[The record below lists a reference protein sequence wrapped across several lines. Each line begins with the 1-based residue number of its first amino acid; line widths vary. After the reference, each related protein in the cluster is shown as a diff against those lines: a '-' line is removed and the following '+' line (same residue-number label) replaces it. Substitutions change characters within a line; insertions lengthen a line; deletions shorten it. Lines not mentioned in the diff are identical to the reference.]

1 MKELPY
7 ITHDFGA
14 RNDPKLMDL
23 QMDMGGQGL
32 GIFWCLVEM
41 LWENG
46 GTIPANYKSIAFA
59 LRWCKP
65 AEVEKVVTGYGLFEV
80 SDGAISSHSA
90 TARIAEMRTYFGAKS
105 ASGKKGAERRWNGT
119 ANGKAMAL
127 PMADQCDANSTPI
140 AQSMADQCDA
150 NGLTNI
156 LTNKQTNKHSINNTP
171 LTAADFFEI
180 FFFENVHDPAGEV
193 HRFLAY
199 YEDRGW
205 KYQDGTPV
213 KDFERAA
220 KDWKPLKAG
229 KRFDAE
235 ALRWYRAVWNAA
247 RNRVPEAADL
257 FLRRLTNITRKDNK
271 LALRFKDADTAHY
284 VATFII
290 ENDLAGD
297 WAIDYRIEN

>member
-1 MKELPY
+1 MKDLPY

-46 GTIPANYKSIAFA
+46 GSIPANYKSIAFA

-105 ASGKKGAERRWNGT
+105 AAGKKGAERRWNDT
-119 ANGKAMAL
+119 ANGNAIAQ
-127 PMADQCDANSTPI
+127 PMADQS
-140 AQSMADQCDA
+140 DA

-156 LTNKQTNKHSINNTP
+156 LTNKQTNLLNNMP

-180 FFFENVHDPAGEV
+180 FMFRNLKDPAGENG
-193 HRFLAY
+193 RFFDY
-199 YEDRGW
+199 YGERSW

-213 KDFERAA
+213 TDPVKAA
-220 KDWKPLKAG
+220 EDWKPKMDG
-229 KRFDAE
+229 KRFNDE

-247 RNRVPEAADL
+247 KNRSDNLQEARET
-257 FLRRLTNITRKDNK
+257 FLYSLDAMTLSGQE
-271 LALRFKDADTAHY
+271 LAIRFKTADAGQK
-284 VATFII
+284 VGKFIM

-297 WAIDYRIEN
+297 YKLNFRVSN

>member
-23 QMDMGGQGL
+23 QMEMGGQGL

-90 TARIAEMRTYFGAKS
+90 TARINEMRTRFGVRS
-105 ASGKKGAERRWNGT
+105 EASRKASQARWGSGRNADAIQTECER
-119 ANGKAMAL
+119 KA
-127 PMADQCDANSTPI
+127 DAMP
-140 AQSMADQCDA
+140 
-150 NGLTNI
+150 LTNI
-156 LTNKQTNKHSINNTP
+156 LTNKQTNKHSNNNTP

-180 FFFENVHDPAGEV
+180 LFFENVNDPAGEV
-193 HRFLAY
+193 NRFLAY

-213 KDFERAA
+213 TDFERAA

-235 ALRWYRAVWNAA
+235 ALRWYKAVWIAAKARIDNAF
-247 RNRVPEAADL
+247 DL
-257 FLRRLTNITRKDNK
+257 FLGRITNLRRKGQQ
-271 LALRFKDADTAHY
+271 LALVFRDEGSARKVSA
-284 VATFII
+284 FITD
-290 ENDLAGD
+290 NDLAGD
-297 WAIDYRIEN
+297 WRLDYRIEN

>member
-1 MKELPY
+1 MKDLPY

-41 LWENG
+41 LWENCG
-46 GTIPANYKSIAFA
+46 SIPANYKSIAFA

-80 SDGAISSHSA
+80 ADGSITSHSA

-105 ASGKKGAERRWNGT
+105 AAGKKGAERRWNGT
-119 ANGKAMAL
+119 ANSNAIAQ
-127 PMADQCDANSTPI
+127 PMADQS
-140 AQSMADQCDA
+140 DA

-180 FFFENVHDPAGEV
+180 FFFGNVKGPAGEAE
-193 HRFLAY
+193 RFVKHY
-199 YEDRGW
+199 GERGW
-205 KYQDGTPV
+205 TYQDGTPV
-213 KDFERAA
+213 GDAYQAA
-220 KDWKPLKAG
+220 KAWKPLKAG
-229 KRFDAE
+229 PRWDAE
-235 ALRWYRAVWNAA
+235 ALRWYRAIWNAA
-247 RNRVPEAADL
+247 KGRVNDAQDT
-257 FLRRLTNITRKDNK
+257 FLEQLTNITRKGQK
-271 LALRFKDADTAHY
+271 LALCFRSEGAARK
-284 VATFII
+284 VAAFIMD
-290 ENDLAGD
+290 NDLGGD
-297 WAIDYRIEN
+297 WVIDYRVEN

>member
-1 MKELPY
+1 
-7 ITHDFGA
+7 
-14 RNDPKLMDL
+14 
-23 QMDMGGQGL
+23 
-32 GIFWCLVEM
+32 M

-90 TARIAEMRTYFGAKS
+90 TARINEMRTRFGVRS
-105 ASGKKGAERRWNGT
+105 EASRKASQARWGSGRNADAIQTECER
-119 ANGKAMAL
+119 KA
-127 PMADQCDANSTPI
+127 DAMP
-140 AQSMADQCDA
+140 
-150 NGLTNI
+150 LTNI
-156 LTNKQTNKHSINNTP
+156 LTDRQTNKHNNITP

-180 FFFENVHDPAGEV
+180 FFFGNVKDPAGEAE
-193 HRFLAY
+193 RFVKHY
-199 YEDRGW
+199 GERGW
-205 KYQDGTPV
+205 TYQDGTPV
-213 KDFERAA
+213 GDTEQAA
-220 KDWKPLKAG
+220 KAWKPLKAG
-229 KRFDAE
+229 PRWDTE

-247 RNRVPEAADL
+247 RTRVPEAADL

-284 VATFII
+284 VAAFII

>member
-127 PMADQCDANSTPI
+127 PMADQCGANSTPI
-140 AQSMADQCDA
+140 AQPKAKQCDA

-156 LTNKQTNKHSINNTP
+156 LTNKQTNKHSNNNTP

-180 FFFENVHDPAGEV
+180 LFFKNVHDPAGEV
-193 HRFLAY
+193 NRFLAY

-213 KDFERAA
+213 TDFERAA

-229 KRFDAE
+229 PRWDAE
-235 ALRWYRAVWNAA
+235 ALRWYRAIWNAA
-247 RNRVPEAADL
+247 KARVNDAQDT
-257 FLRRLTNITRKDNK
+257 FLEQLTNITRKDNN
-271 LALRFKDADTAHY
+271 LALVFRDEGSARK
-284 VATFII
+284 VAAFII

-297 WAIDYRIEN
+297 WVIDYRIEN

>member
-1 MKELPY
+1 MKDLPY

-80 SDGAISSHSA
+80 SDGIITSHSA
-90 TARIAEMRTYFGAKS
+90 TARINDMRTRFGARSESSRK
-105 ASGKKGAERRWNGT
+105 ANEARWGKRSESERN
-119 ANGKAMAL
+119 
-127 PMADQCDANSTPI
+127 ADGIRTDSERN
-140 AQSMADQCDA
+140 AD
-150 NGLTNI
+150 GIPLTNI
-156 LTNKQTNKHSINNTP
+156 LTNKQTNKHSNNNTP

-180 FFFENVHDPAGEV
+180 FFFENVKDPGGEV
-193 HRFLAY
+193 NRFLTY

-205 KYQDGTPV
+205 TYQDGTPV
-213 KDFERAA
+213 TDFERAA

-229 KRFDAE
+229 PRWDAE
-235 ALRWYRAVWNAA
+235 ALRWYRAIWNAA
-247 RNRVPEAADL
+247 KGRVKDAQDT
-257 FLRRLTNITRKDNK
+257 FLGHLTNITRKGQK
-271 LALRFKDADTAHY
+271 LALRFRTEGAARTAAAFIAD
-284 VATFII
+284 
-290 ENDLAGD
+290 NDLAGD
-297 WAIDYRIEN
+297 WLLDYRIEN

>member
-1 MKELPY
+1 MKDLPY

-90 TARIAEMRTYFGAKS
+90 TARINEMRTRFGVRS
-105 ASGKKGAERRWNGT
+105 EASRKASQARWGSGRNADAIQTECER
-119 ANGKAMAL
+119 KA
-127 PMADQCDANSTPI
+127 DAMP
-140 AQSMADQCDA
+140 
-150 NGLTNI
+150 LTNI
-156 LTNKQTNKHSINNTP
+156 LTNKLTNKHSNNTP

-180 FFFENVHDPAGEV
+180 FFFENVSDPAGEV
-193 HRFLAY
+193 DRFMAY

-205 KYQDGTPV
+205 KYQDGSPV

-220 KDWKPLKAG
+220 KDWKPLKPG
-229 KRFDAE
+229 KRFKDDL
-235 ALRWYRAVWNAA
+235 LRWYRAVWNAA
-247 RNRVPEAADL
+247 KDRLPNAREILLKEIDAIKTEGGKTVLRYRTEASA
-257 FLRRLTNITRKDNK
+257 R
-271 LALRFKDADTAHY
+271 AAAG
-284 VATFII
+284 FILD
-290 ENDLAGD
+290 NDLAGD
-297 WAIDYRIEN
+297 TPVDFRIAN

>member
-1 MKELPY
+1 MKDLPY

-105 ASGKKGAERRWNGT
+105 AAGKKGAERRWNGT
-119 ANGKAMAL
+119 ANSTQIAQ
-127 PMADQCDANSTPI
+127 PMADQCDANS
-140 AQSMADQCDA
+140 
-150 NGLTNI
+150 LTNL
-156 LTNKQTNKHSINNTP
+156 LTNKLTNKHSNNNTP

-193 HRFLAY
+193 NRFLAY

-213 KDFERAA
+213 TDFERAA
-220 KDWKPLKAG
+220 KDWKPLKPG
-229 KRFDAE
+229 KRFKDDL
-235 ALRWYRAVWNAA
+235 LRWYRAVWNAA
-247 RNRVPEAADL
+247 KDRLPNAREILLKEIDAIKIEDGKTVLRYRTEASA
-257 FLRRLTNITRKDNK
+257 R
-271 LALRFKDADTAHY
+271 AAAG
-284 VATFII
+284 FILD
-290 ENDLAGD
+290 NDLAGD
-297 WAIDYRIEN
+297 TLVDFRIAN